1 MAGTFGGRD
10 QGDIY
15 QRRRRII
22 SMAFES
28 LMMILETC
36 REKEIP
42 FWEAI
47 LLDDMNE
54 RNADRQESMEQMRS
68 LWRRKR
74 QIVMM
79 EICVRTVVL

>member
-1 MAGTFGGRD
+1 
-10 QGDIY
+10 
-15 QRRRRII
+15 
-22 SMAFES
+22 MAFES

-54 RNADRQESMEQMRS
+54 RNANRQESMEQMRTLWHAMQEAADRYDGAITINYQNGVFQAVVS
-68 LWRRKR
+68 LSFQPIK
-74 QIVMM
+74 
-79 EICVRTVVL
+79 TK